1 MESLQIQDAFE
12 PYYQGRKEPF
22 EAERA
27 KRAAKPDVKTSKA
40 SEDRAEKP
48 QAPAQGKH

>member
-27 KRAAKPDVKTSKA
+27 KRAAKPAAKSSKPA
-40 SEDRAEKP
+40 EDRAEKTE
-48 QAPAQGKH
+48 AAAQGKH